1 MATPTAEGR
10 MLKKTISDSE
20 GFASLSPESAVL
32 FTMLIPWFNA
42 HGKLNGGA
50 GYIKDEICPKIPY
63 LTYENI
69 PSLLSEISQKTS
81 VKYFKINGRCWI
93 HSLHFNTKHQ
103 KLTNLGKD
111 SLPSFSAEHEITEF
125 FTGSEQVRNQLGTS
139 ENQVP
144 LEIEREIE
152 IEAEGKSGTEK
163 PVDNS
168 KPEQAPSENALI
180 KKQFQEETELDE
192 LRGLVNQ
199 IQTKFPCLAILD
211 FLRRHN
217 RDHPQAVIHSL
228 KSLLNHEI
236 KIPEPLILMKYLET
250 TIQAES
256 KNYNARDSEN
266 QCNAFKADQTPLSA
280 LAGIV
285 KSMPATAM

>member
-20 GFASLSPESAVL
+20 GFASLSPEAAVL
-32 FTMLIPWFNA
+32 FTMIIPWFNA

-81 VKYFKINGRCWI
+81 VKYFKVNGRCWI

-103 KLTNLGKD
+103 KLTSLGKD
-111 SLPSFSAEHEITEF
+111 NLPSFSSEHEITEF
-125 FTGSEQVRNQLGTS
+125 FTGSEQVRNQSGTS

-144 LEIEREIE
+144 LEAFVKIEREIE

-168 KPEQAPSENALI
+168 ETEQVSSESALV
-180 KKQFQEETELDE
+180 KKQFQ
-192 LRGLVNQ
+192 LR
-199 IQTKFPCLAILD
+199 
-211 FLRRHN
+211 N
-217 RDHPQAVIHSL
+217 RAQ
-228 KSLLNHEI
+228 
-236 KIPEPLILMKYLET
+236 
-250 TIQAES
+250 
-256 KNYNARDSEN
+256 
-266 QCNAFKADQTPLSA
+266 
-280 LAGIV
+280 
-285 KSMPATAM
+285 